1 MSNIFNTT
9 ALANDRLLVT
19 GNANQKTM
27 LYVEQWNNLKR
38 QQKVTELQ
46 GAYDDTIMEFFA
58 PLIEADGAMAKAMA
72 NNIDPAYA
80 IVVSEEVPHECGAP
94 AQIEHLREDSAIAR
108 LIEIGELDRLVWVSD
123 DTIAI
128 TEYVPADDDI
138 AVTAYVPASEG

>member
-9 ALANDRLLVT
+9 ALADDRLLVT

-27 LYVEQWNNLKR
+27 LYVAQWNDLKR
-38 QQKVTELQ
+38 QQRVSELQ
-46 GAYDDTIMEFFA
+46 DAYDDTIMEFFA
-58 PLIEADGAMAKAMA
+58 PLIAADGAMAKAMA

-94 AQIEHLREDSAIAR
+94 AQIKYLSEGSAIAR

-128 TEYVPADDDI
+128 TEYVPA
-138 AVTAYVPASEG
+138 SEG

>member
-80 IVVSEEVPHECGAP
+80 IVVSEEVPHKCGAP
-94 AQIEHLREDSAIAR
+94 EQIEYLREDSAIAR
-108 LIEIGELDRLVWVSD
+108 LIEIGELDRLVWVAD
-123 DTIAI
+123 DAIAI
-128 TEYVPADDDI
+128 TEYVPA
-138 AVTAYVPASEG
+138 SEG

>member
-19 GNANQKTM
+19 GSANQKTM

-94 AQIEHLREDSAIAR
+94 EQIEYLREDSAIAR

-128 TEYVPADDDI
+128 TEYVPA
-138 AVTAYVPASEG
+138 SEGRGKLLC

>member
-19 GNANQKTM
+19 GNANQKTV
-27 LYVEQWNNLKR
+27 LHVEQWNNLKQ
-38 QQKVTELQ
+38 QQKVIELQ

-58 PLIEADGAMAKAMA
+58 PLIAADGAMAKAMA

-108 LIEIGELDRLVWVSD
+108 LIEIGELDRLIWVAD
-123 DTIAI
+123 DEIAI
-128 TEYVPADDDI
+128 TEYVPTDDDT
-138 AVTAYVPASEG
+138 VLTAYAPASEG